1 MFGLFKSKSEKLN
14 SKYKKLLAEA
24 YLLSTSNRKL
34 SDLKYSEADDIL
46 KELENLSK
54 PKNV

>member
-14 SKYKKLLAEA
+14 SKYKKLLKEA

-34 SDLKYSEADDIL
+34 SDLKYAEADDVLREIE
-46 KELENLSK
+46 KISK
-54 PKNV
+54 N